1 MYAQVPET
9 ITLDDK
15 EVALK
20 DLSAKTQSLAF
31 VYTKWQNELIDARL
45 EVDKLT
51 VALKEAEKQLA
62 DSVKADLAP
71 KDEAANEAQV
81 TPEA

>member
-20 DLSAKTQSLAF
+20 DLSQKSQSLAF

-45 EVDKLT
+45 EVDKMTL
-51 VALKEAEKQLA
+51 ALKEAEKQLA
-62 DSVKADLAP
+62 ESVKADLAP
-71 KDEAANEAQV
+71 KDEAANEAGPAV
-81 TPEA
+81 

>member
-9 ITLDDK
+9 ITIDSK
-15 EVALK
+15 EVAVK

-45 EVDKLT
+45 EVDKMT
-51 VALKEAEKQLA
+51 IALKEAEKQLA
-62 DSVKADLAP
+62 DSVKEDLTP
-71 KDEAANEAQV
+71 KDDAANDSA
-81 TPEA
+81 AA